1 MITERA
7 PAKVNLV
14 LQVGPVR
21 PDGLH
26 EVCSL
31 FASIDLEDVVTV
43 EPHDGGSH
51 EVVCPGVEGTNL
63 CLTALEAYEAR
74 AGAALPRLRVVIDK
88 RIPVA
93 AGMAG
98 GSADAAAVL
107 RAADSLSEAPL
118 GPDALRAMA
127 LGVGSDVPSQ
137 IEPANA
143 LVTGGG
149 ELVEPVSLPDMCFV
163 IVPSDRGVATGAVFA
178 EADRLGSPRAALDA
192 GALRDLAA
200 RPLEEIAAGMEND
213 LEPAA
218 LSLRPELAGKL
229 AEIRGEGALGARV
242 TGSGPTCFGVFA
254 DLATAESAADALSSS
269 GTQPAV
275 VARLRQN

>member
-7 PAKVNLV
+7 PAKLNLV

-21 PDGLH
+21 GDGLH

-31 FASIDLEDVVTV
+31 FASIDLEDLVTV
-43 EPHDGGSH
+43 EPHDGDSH
-51 EVVCPGVEGTNL
+51 EVVCEGVEGPNL
-63 CLTALEAYEAR
+63 CLAALEAYEAE
-74 AGAALPRLRVVIDK
+74 AGIRLPRLRVVIDK

-107 RAADSLSEAPL
+107 RAADSLSERPL

-137 IEPANA
+137 IEPAGA

-149 ELVEPVSLPDMCFV
+149 ERVEPIGLPDMCFV
-163 IVPSDRGVATGAVFA
+163 IVPSDRGLATGAVFA
-178 EADRLGSPRAALDA
+178 EADRLGSPRATLDPA
-192 GALRDLAA
+192 ALRDLAA
-200 RPLEEIAAGMEND
+200 RPVAEIAAAMEND

-218 LSLRPELAGKL
+218 LSLRPELAATL
-229 AEIRGEGALGARV
+229 AGLREKRALGARV

-254 DLATAESAADALSSS
+254 DAASAESAAAALSGS